1 MIFHCEKKTKR
12 ITYHFNICMWKRQ
25 FDTGMVNE
33 HKNWKS
39 LTRVFLN
46 NEYTSAFT
54 IFLVMNHRNA
64 IHQDK

>member
-1 MIFHCEKKTKR
+1 MYKK
-12 ITYHFNICMWKRQ
+12 Q
-25 FDTGMVNE
+25 FDIGMVNE

-46 NEYTSAFT
+46 NEHTSAFI

>member
-12 ITYHFNICMWKRQ
+12 ITYIPFQYMYKKQ
-25 FDTGMVNE
+25 FDIGMVNE

-54 IFLVMNHRNA
+54 FFFSHESPKCYTSR
-64 IHQDK
+64 